1 MKTALC
7 AAALSLLMSMAAQAY
22 EVETGPVVLCDTQK
36 QAERFVQLFNDNQEA
51 AILAVNDEERNPS
64 ACAIVEVAYVEGD
77 PLGIER
83 TISHTFRI
91 TPVAGVAMKTPA
103 GFKQVTPAVF
113 FTPVKVREYAV

>member
-1 MKTALC
+1 MKTALF
-7 AAALSLLMSMAAQAY
+7 AAALSLLMSVAAQAY
-22 EVETGPVVLCDTQK
+22 EVETGPVMLCDTQQ
-36 QAERFVQLFNDNQEA
+36 QATRFVQHFDGNQEA
-51 AILAVNDEERNPS
+51 AIGAVNAEERNPS
-64 ACAIVEVAYVEGD
+64 ACAVVEVAYVEGD

-91 TPVAGVAMKTPA
+91 TPVAVVAMKTPT

>member
-1 MKTALC
+1 MRPALF
-7 AAALSLLMSMAAQAY
+7 AAALSLLMSLSAQAY
-22 EVETGPVVLCDTQK
+22 EVETGPVVLCDTQR

-64 ACAIVEVAYVEGD
+64 ACAIIEVAYVEGD

-91 TPVAGVAMKTPA
+91 TPVAVVAMKTPA

>member
-64 ACAIVEVAYVEGD
+64 ADED
-77 PLGIER
+77 SDR
-83 TISHTFRI
+83 F
-91 TPVAGVAMKTPA
+91 
-103 GFKQVTPAVF
+103 
-113 FTPVKVREYAV
+113 